1 MTINTR
7 NNFIGMIGFGTA
19 LFFSLLAPSHGN
31 AASVNFEFKGLLNA
45 VDGRLVAPGVTGTNA
60 YVTKL
65 TSPGSVTLTPST
77 RSSKPSENI
86 GRYSHTISSRTRGG
100 TVYTT
105 TFSPTSSF
113 IRVTNSPV
121 GDSKTERVDGLSGN
135 PGKELSPT
143 GFRLELVNPSAEAFG
158 NDQHPTSPPSLSSFA
173 HNRWRLIFE
182 GTGRRVQGVLTSLVP
197 LPAAVWLFSAGLVA
211 LVGLGSRGLMSEK
224 ETQMSELHVPPPTLL
239 HESEPADLLASA
251 GITSR

>member
-1 MTINTR
+1 MFSALRT
-7 NNFIGMIGFGTA
+7 IGFGTA
-19 LFFSLLAPSHGN
+19 LLFSLLVQGHGN
-31 AASVNFEFKGLLNA
+31 AAPINFQFNGSLND
-45 VDGRLVAPGVTGTNA
+45 VDDSAFTLGAAGTNA
-60 YVTKL
+60 YVTGL
-65 TSPGSVTLTPST
+65 TSPGSVTFTPST

-86 GRYSHTISSRTRGG
+86 GRYNPMISSRTRGG

-105 TFSPTSSF
+105 TFSPTSNF

-135 PGKELSPT
+135 LGKEFSPT
-143 GFRLELVNPSAEAFG
+143 GFHLELVNPSAEAFV
-158 NDQHPTSPPSLSSFA
+158 NDQHSTSPPSLSSFA

-182 GTGRRVQGVLTSLVP
+182 GTGRRVHGVLTSLVP

-211 LVGLGSRGLMSEK
+211 LVGLGSRGVKSEK
-224 ETQMSELHVPPPTLL
+224 ETQMSELHVPSPTLL

-251 GITSR
+251 GITSQ